1 MTMKS
6 AVVAIALVVVSAP
19 AAYGSAGP
27 TPQNAYP
34 DNAGTYPVIAT
45 PFLFAQEATV
55 GPVSAPVAS
64 EFTFHMPGIKVILP
78 PPPPPPPPPAVRER
92 SAVKSAPA
100 SQRTATSSG
109 YRFHVPLTGHQAAID
124 RCDGFVWEDFGPRG
138 NTVSAH
144 NYCGGAVVLKL
155 DVGDTVRLTGYG
167 KGTYKVTRIKSVP
180 KGSSSSVLDGK
191 LWMQTCYF
199 NKSDIRLVQ
208 LTKTS

>member
-19 AAYGSAGP
+19 AAYAYAGP
-27 TPQNAYP
+27 APENAYL
-34 DNAGTYPVIAT
+34 DNAATYPVVAP
-45 PFLFAQEATV
+45 PFLFSQQATIN
-55 GPVSAPVAS
+55 PVSAPAVS
-64 EFTFHMPGIKVILP
+64 EFAFHMPGIKVTLP
-78 PPPPPPPPPAVRER
+78 PPPPPPPPPTER

-100 SQRTATSSG
+100 SQRAATSSG
-109 YRFHVPLTGHQAAID
+109 YKFHVPLTGHQGAID
-124 RCDGFVWEDFGPRG
+124 RCDGFVWEDFGSRG

-144 NYCGGAVVLKL
+144 NYCGGAVILKL

-167 KGTYKVTRIKSVP
+167 EGTYTVTRIKSVP

-208 LTKTS
+208 LTKAS